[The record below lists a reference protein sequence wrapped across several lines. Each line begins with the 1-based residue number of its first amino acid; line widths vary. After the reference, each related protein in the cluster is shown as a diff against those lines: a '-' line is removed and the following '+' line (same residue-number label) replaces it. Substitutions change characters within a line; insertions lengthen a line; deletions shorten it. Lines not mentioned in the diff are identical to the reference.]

1 MARRLQLGL
10 MRYAVQMPL
19 ADVLAVSHDA
29 GATVVSVN
37 AQPEDD
43 PWNFWLFR
51 TQFDTQLSSEERE
64 TSKEFGGA
72 LSANRTTEQWKIN
85 LGLDVEYEVEYEEE
99 SFDLRSG
106 EMFKNVS
113 RDNAV
118 TARVIKSLGDHWGL
132 G

>member
-1 MARRLQLGL
+1 M
-10 MRYAVQMPL
+10 
-19 ADVLAVSHDA
+19 
-29 GATVVSVN
+29 N

-85 LGLDVEYEVEYEEE
+85 LGLDVEYEEE